1 MFYFYLISFERN
13 FQESKQYGNDVIT
26 ISIDYEQFQCHR
38 ELLMQHSEYFRGMF
52 SGTFTENSHNH
63 DNSTDNMTHVRL
75 KSDINNFITIQSFS
89 KFLQFVY
96 QQSKPTLD
104 STYSQVP
111 PTQSSIVCQ
120 TEDID
125 IFLESLALADYINS
139 PGFKTSIE
147 TRLQQQVSPLTAL
160 KIFCYADQF
169 RSEKLRLAS
178 LRMLRRSETIE
189 IIPSLNEF
197 HWLSDDQLI
206 EILETNDDELQNLET
221 IIRWTTEFPQNSQ
234 KLFDFIRPG
243 LLTMPILKQIQLE
256 LPTSLNSR

>member
-1 MFYFYLISFERN
+1 
-13 FQESKQYGNDVIT
+13 
-26 ISIDYEQFQCHR
+26 
-38 ELLMQHSEYFRGMF
+38 MQHSEYFRGMF
-52 SGTFTENSHNH
+52 SGTFAENSQNQR
-63 DNSTDNMTHVRL
+63 NSTGNMTHVRL
-75 KSDINNFITIQSFS
+75 KSDINNFITVQSFS

-96 QQSKPTLD
+96 QSQPTHD
-104 STYSQVP
+104 FTHSQLP
-111 PTQSSIVCQ
+111 STQSSLICQ
-120 TEDID
+120 TNEID

-147 TRLQQQVSPLTAL
+147 IRLHQLISPLTAL

-189 IIPSLNEF
+189 IVPSLNEF

-206 EILETNDDELQNLET
+206 EMLETNDDEIQNLKT
-221 IIRWTTEFPQNSQ
+221 IIRWTTEFPHTSQ

-256 LPTSLNSR
+256 LPASLNPR

>member
-1 MFYFYLISFERN
+1 
-13 FQESKQYGNDVIT
+13 
-26 ISIDYEQFQCHR
+26 
-38 ELLMQHSEYFRGMF
+38 MQHSEYFRGMF
-52 SGTFTENSHNH
+52 SGTFAENSHNQE
-63 DNSTDNMTHVRL
+63 NSTDNMKHVRL

-96 QQSKPTLD
+96 QQAKATLD
-104 STYSQVP
+104 STYSQLP
-111 PTQSSIVCQ
+111 PTQFSTSCQ

-139 PGFKTSIE
+139 PSFKTSIE
-147 TRLQQQVSPLTAL
+147 TKLQQLVSPLTAL

-189 IIPSLNEF
+189 ILPSLNEF

-221 IIRWTTEFPQNSQ
+221 IIRWTTEFPHNSQ
-234 KLFDFIRPG
+234 KLFDFIKPG

-256 LPTSLNSR
+256 LPTSLNSRYFFDENS

>member
-1 MFYFYLISFERN
+1 
-13 FQESKQYGNDVIT
+13 
-26 ISIDYEQFQCHR
+26 
-38 ELLMQHSEYFRGMF
+38 MQHSEYFRGMF
-52 SGTFTENSHNH
+52 SGTFAENSHNQE
-63 DNSTDNMTHVRL
+63 NSTDNMKHVRL

-96 QQSKPTLD
+96 QQAKATLD
-104 STYSQVP
+104 STYSQLP
-111 PTQSSIVCQ
+111 PTQFSTSCQ

-147 TRLQQQVSPLTAL
+147 TKLQQLVSPLTAL

-189 IIPSLNEF
+189 ILPSLNEF

-221 IIRWTTEFPQNSQ
+221 IIRWTTEFPHNSQ
-234 KLFDFIRPG
+234 KLFDFIKPG

-256 LPTSLNSR
+256 LPTSLNSRYFFDENS

>member
-1 MFYFYLISFERN
+1 MDRISYAV
-13 FQESKQYGNDVIT
+13 FQDIEQNDENIIT
-26 ISIDYEQFQCHR
+26 ISIDFEKFQCHR
-38 ELLMQHSEYFRGMF
+38 ELLMKHSEYFRGMF
-52 SGTFTENSHNH
+52 SGTFAENSNH
-63 DNSTDNMTHVRL
+63 RRNSTDNMTNVRL

-89 KFLQFVY
+89 KFLQFVD
-96 QQSKPTLD
+96 QQSNAD
-104 STYSQVP
+104 SAYTSVP
-111 PTQSSIVCQ
+111 PTQSSNHVICQ
-120 TEDID
+120 TEELD

-139 PGFKTSIE
+139 PGFKTHIE
-147 TRLQQQVSPLTAL
+147 NRLQKLISSMSAL

-189 IIPSLNEF
+189 IFPSLNEF

-206 EILETNDDELQNLET
+206 EILQTNHDEAQNLET
-221 IIRWTTEFPQNSQ
+221 VISWATEFPNNSQ

-256 LPTSLNSR
+256 LPPSLNTT